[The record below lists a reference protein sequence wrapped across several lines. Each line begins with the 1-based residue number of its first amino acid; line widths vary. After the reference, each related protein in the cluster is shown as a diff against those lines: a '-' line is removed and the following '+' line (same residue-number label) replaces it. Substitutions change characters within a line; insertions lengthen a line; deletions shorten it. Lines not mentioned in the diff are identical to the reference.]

1 MNFAASPDVREAEHA
16 AQLPAAQAVAGP
28 AASNPSPGRPGS
40 AQRTPSAWTGVAVLL
55 LVTAIWGST
64 FPVVKALTVDIQ
76 SAELLFLRF
85 SIAGLLALPV
95 LYRRWPGRIW
105 LRPALEFGLLGWLGY
120 AAQTEGLRFT
130 SSGRSAF
137 ITALSVLGVPLLATL
152 LGQRQP
158 RRLWLAVGL
167 ALGGAW
173 LLVNDGAAPNKG
185 DALTLLTALS
195 YSVYILRLEAWV
207 QRLSA
212 AQLMAAQTLGVL
224 PFAALALWVAS
235 AGDGP
240 VGLQAAG
247 GLASLVAPLDSLIRG
262 WAAWPPEHWLA
273 LVYLGTVGLGLTA
286 ALQAIGQ
293 ARVSGAQAAL
303 LFTTEPVWAAFFA
316 WLWLGEVLGPT
327 GLLGAGLILG
337 AAWWGQG
344 LNLEAL
350 RQGPD

>member
-1 MNFAASPDVREAEHA
+1 MRPDPAEEP
-16 AQLPAAQAVAGP
+16 LGTTD
-28 AASNPSPGRPGS
+28 SPGGR
-40 AQRTPSAWTGVAVLL
+40 AWTGVAVLL

-64 FPVVKALTVDIQ
+64 FPVVKALTADIPP
-76 SAELLFLRF
+76 AELLLLRF
-85 SIAGLLALPV
+85 GIAGLLALPV
-95 LYRRWPGRIW
+95 LWRRWPGRIW

-152 LGQRQP
+152 LGRRQP
-158 RRLWLAVGL
+158 RRLWLAVAL
-167 ALGGAW
+167 ALAGAW
-173 LLVNDGAAPNKG
+173 LLVNDGGAPNRG

-224 PFAALALWVAS
+224 PYAALALWFSSGMAGAEPGAS
-235 AGDGP
+235 AAAA
-240 VGLQAAG
+240 VGGAAGLAGWLG
-247 GLASLVAPLDSLIRG
+247 GLARG
-262 WAAWPPEHWLA
+262 WAAWPMEHWLA
-273 LVYLGTVGLGLTA
+273 LGYLGTIGLSLTA

-293 ARVSGAQAAL
+293 ARVPGAQAAL
-303 LFTTEPVWAAFFA
+303 IFTTEPVWAAGFA
-316 WLWLGEVLGPT
+316 WLWLGEVLGPA

-344 LNLEAL
+344 LSLGAL
-350 RQGPD
+350 RED